1 VVDFLEEELVGIVDK
16 VLKDGGEHLW
26 VIVAHVDSS
35 AAGMD
40 AHIWLASWV
49 SWCELLDG
57 SWSGAHDADDEAAH
71 VVHPVT
77 LPK

>member
-1 VVDFLEEELVGIVDK
+1 MVDFLEEELVGIVDK
-16 VLKDGGEHLW
+16 VLKDGCEHLW
-26 VIVAHVDSS
+26 VIVAHVYPTTRS
-35 AAGMD
+35 MD

-49 SWCELLDG
+49 SWCELLDR
-57 SWSGAHDADDEAAH
+57 SWSGAHDADHEAAH